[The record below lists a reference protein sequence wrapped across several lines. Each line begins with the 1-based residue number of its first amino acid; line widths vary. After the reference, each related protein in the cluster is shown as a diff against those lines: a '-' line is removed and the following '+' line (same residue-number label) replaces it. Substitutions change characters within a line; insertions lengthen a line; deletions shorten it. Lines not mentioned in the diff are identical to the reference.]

1 MGNCVNIDAPVSRGT
16 PPPTD
21 WHLFC
26 LNVTSSL
33 YFIFKKMAHLSWF
46 STLFSEPEIWF
57 LTNQFYKYIP
67 DLCCMVWNIQV
78 QMKLNP
84 NDPPVEFIS
93 FFLWNPWKN
102 FNSIKFER
110 VDSKEKLG
118 ISSWE
123 MKTDALNKT
132 IEHIKK
138 SFRDR
143 QNPIFE
149 TGPLHWSRSK
159 WPPFFICFN

>member
-1 MGNCVNIDAPVSRGT
+1 
-16 PPPTD
+16 
-21 WHLFC
+21 
-26 LNVTSSL
+26 
-33 YFIFKKMAHLSWF
+33 
-46 STLFSEPEIWF
+46 
-57 LTNQFYKYIP
+57 
-67 DLCCMVWNIQV
+67 MVWNIQV

-84 NDPPVEFIS
+84 NDPSVEFLS

-102 FNSIKFER
+102 FNIIKFER

-123 MKTDALNKT
+123 MKTDVRSKT

-138 SFRDR
+138 SFRNR
-143 QNPIFE
+143 RNPIFE

-159 WPPFFICFN
+159 WSSPFFICFNYDFNSKYWKFREALRNPNCKIDPLHGNWWSSSLHDDIYFDQMENSILYYIPMAMFIPKTWPSRLLPSI